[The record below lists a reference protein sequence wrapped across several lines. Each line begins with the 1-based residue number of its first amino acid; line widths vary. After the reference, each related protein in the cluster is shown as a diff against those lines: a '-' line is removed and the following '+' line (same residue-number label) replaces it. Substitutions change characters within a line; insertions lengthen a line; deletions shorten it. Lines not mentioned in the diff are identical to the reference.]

1 MVPHSVYT
9 KVYRFDTAINILA
22 FFGGGGGFSH
32 SNISVINKAM
42 VLGWV

>member
-22 FFGGGGGFSH
+22 FLGGGFSH